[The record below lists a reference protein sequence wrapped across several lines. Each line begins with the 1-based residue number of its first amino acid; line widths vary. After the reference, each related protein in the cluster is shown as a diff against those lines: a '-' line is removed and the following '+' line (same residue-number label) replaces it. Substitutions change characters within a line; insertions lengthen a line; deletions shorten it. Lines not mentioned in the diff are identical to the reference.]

1 MVEVEVKREMSV
13 KLNTENVYGQALS
26 AAQPGAKN
34 NGQGEEFEKLLWKM
48 SQAQDELVMSTGQR
62 PQGQKPAQT
71 ERPQKPQEKIAAD
84 NTQKT
89 EAKGQESQKIQNQAQ
104 NQQSPQKP
112 GVYGQETE
120 EAVEI
125 LELAALLAVQP
136 VQLNVEAVQET
147 ASVAQAANVA
157 EGVGEALAG
166 EALVGYQ
173 PVVEQQVMPEQ
184 AQGSQTAADTAA
196 QPEADSLLGQF
207 GQGLTETQPRT
218 ETKAVGGEILGQETA
233 APKAEEDTQQLLD
246 GEENQIF
253 GEAETVPFKVAELKQ
268 PEAAV
273 QPEAANAPEQLAQHI
288 QQALQNG
295 ESAVRVNLNPANL
308 GNLTVEIARLSDGT
322 LSIVLSAA
330 TEKAAS
336 LLEKH
341 SGSLQNLLMNSN
353 QGQVRVEVE
362 NRMSEQPTQQF
373 LNPEGE
379 REQQGQQRQEQRQKE
394 QETPAEDFLQQL
406 RLGLI
411 SLEQVG

>member
-1 MVEVEVKREMSV
+1 MSV

-89 EAKGQESQKIQNQAQ
+89 EAKGQESQKIQNPAQ
-104 NQQSPQKP
+104 NQQNPQKA
-112 GVYGQETE
+112 GVYVQDAE
-120 EAVEI
+120 EAVEV

-147 ASVAQAANVA
+147 APAPQAANVA

-173 PVVEQQVMPEQ
+173 PVVEQQIMPEQ
-184 AQGSQTAADTAA
+184 AQGGQAAADTAA
-196 QPEADSLLGQF
+196 QPEASSLLGQF
-207 GQGLTETQPRT
+207 GQQAAAEGQ
-218 ETKAVGGEILGQETA
+218 TKAEAKPVETEILGETA
-233 APKAEEDTQQLLD
+233 VAQGDEKTEQLLD
-246 GEENQIF
+246 GEENRVF
-253 GEAETVPFKVAELKQ
+253 GEARTVPFKVAELKQ

-273 QPEAANAPEQLAQHI
+273 QPEATNAPEQLAQHI
-288 QQALQNG
+288 QQALLNG

-308 GNLTVEIARLSDGT
+308 GSLTVEIARLSDGT

-341 SGSLQNLLMNSN
+341 SGSLQSLLMSSN

>member
-1 MVEVEVKREMSV
+1 MSV

-84 NTQKT
+84 NTQKA

-125 LELAALLAVQP
+125 LELASLLAVQP

-147 ASVAQAANVA
+147 APVAQAANVA
-157 EGVGEALAG
+157 EGFGEALAG

-184 AQGSQTAADTAA
+184 AQGSQAAVDTAT
-196 QPEADSLLGQF
+196 QPEAGSLLGQF
-207 GQGLTETQPRT
+207 GQQTAAEKQTSAEAKPVET
-218 ETKAVGGEILGQETA
+218 EILGETA
-233 APKAEEDTQQLLD
+233 VAQGDEKTEQLLD
-246 GEENQIF
+246 NDGSQIF
-253 GEAETVPFKVAELKQ
+253 GETRTVPFKVAELKQ

-288 QQALQNG
+288 QQALLNG

-308 GNLTVEIARLSDGT
+308 GSLTVEIARLSDGT

-362 NRMSEQPTQQF
+362 NRMSDQPTQQF

-394 QETPAEDFLQQL
+394 QETPAEDFMQQL

>member
-1 MVEVEVKREMSV
+1 MSV

-34 NGQGEEFEKLLWKM
+34 SGQGEEFEKLLWKM
-48 SQAQDELVMSTGQR
+48 SQTQDELVMSTGQR

-104 NQQSPQKP
+104 NQQSLQKP
-112 GVYGQETE
+112 GAYGQETE

-157 EGVGEALAG
+157 EGFGEALAG

-196 QPEADSLLGQF
+196 QPEAGSLLGQF
-207 GQGLTETQPRT
+207 GQQTAAEKQTSAEAKPVET
-218 ETKAVGGEILGQETA
+218 EILGETA
-233 APKAEEDTQQLLD
+233 VAQGDEKTEQLLD
-246 GEENQIF
+246 GEESQIF
-253 GEAETVPFKVAELKQ
+253 GEARTVPFKVAELKQ

-288 QQALQNG
+288 QQALLNG

-308 GNLTVEIARLSDGT
+308 GSLTVEIARLSDGT

-394 QETPAEDFLQQL
+394 QEASAEDFLQQL